1 MDAVSY
7 PDTKVTEFIN
17 GNIVPL
23 RVHFDNQP
31 LSSTFNVQWTPTL
44 VTLDRNGK
52 EHHRTVGFLSPEEL
66 IPSLILGIGKTHFDL
81 KEFKQSVESFDKII
95 SSYSKCDATPEAM
108 YLRGVSRFKTTHDG
122 KILKEAYELLQSQY
136 PGSEWTKRALPYRL
150 IPA

>member
-23 RVHFDNQP
+23 RVLFDAQP
-31 LSSTFNVQWTPTL
+31 LSSDFNVQWTPTL

-52 EHHRTVGFLSPEEL
+52 EHHRTVGFLPPEEL

-81 KEFKQSVESFDKII
+81 NEFKQAVESFDKIF
-95 SSYSKCDATPEAM
+95 SRFPKCDATPEAM
-108 YLRGVSRFKTTHDG
+108 YLRGVSKYKTTHDG
-122 KILKEAYELLQSQY
+122 KNLKDAYELLHSQY

>member
-95 SSYSKCDATPEAM
+95 SSYSQ
-108 YLRGVSRFKTTHDG
+108 V
-122 KILKEAYELLQSQY
+122 
-136 PGSEWTKRALPYRL
+136 
-150 IPA
+150 

>member
-31 LSSTFNVQWTPTL
+31 LSSNFNVQWTPTL

-66 IPSLILGIGKTHFDL
+66 N
-81 KEFKQSVESFDKII
+81 EFKPAVENFDKII
-95 SSYSKCDATPEAM
+95 SNFSKCDATPEAM

-122 KILKEAYELLQSQY
+122 KNLKEAYELLQSQY